1 MSTPTISMDER
12 EVTAQST
19 ACCGSRGK
27 DGGREAAW
35 VLLRGLQLSFLDGL
49 KTQLEQKQE
58 HET

>member
-1 MSTPTISMDER
+1 MDER

-27 DGGREAAW
+27 DGGREAAS

>member
-1 MSTPTISMDER
+1 MKEKSLLRALP
-12 EVTAQST
+12 VVA
-19 ACCGSRGK
+19 AGGRGN

-35 VLLRGLQLSFLDGL
+35 GLLRGLQLSFLDGL